1 MTKAVKEQLQ
11 AVRNS
16 GLTNMLDLRAVQ
28 RIAYEMDYFDLVCF
42 IYEHRREYIH
52 FIFTGEAKDEA
63 TDDIAGDT
71 KGDVTDNAADG
82 PTCAAAGGSPNDN

>member
-1 MTKAVKEQLQ
+1 MTEAVKEQLQ

-16 GLTNMLDLRAVQ
+16 RLTNMLDLRAVQ

-63 TDDIAGDT
+63 TDGMTDDT
-71 KGDVTDNAADG
+71 NGNVASDAADG
-82 PTCAAAGGSPNDN
+82 PTCAAAGSSPNDN

>member
-1 MTKAVKEQLQ
+1 MTEAVKEQLQ

-63 TDDIAGDT
+63 TDGIAGDT

-82 PTCAAAGGSPNDN
+82 PTCAAAGGSAQ